1 MSKSDQTVLP
11 DVNAL
16 ILEKLQLY
24 PPAISEMAIKAI
36 QLSEDLPEATVFEA
50 LQSFV
55 REVVR
60 RHGGDL

>member
-1 MSKSDQTVLP
+1 MSKTDETILP
-11 DVNAL
+11 DVNEL
-16 ILEKLQLY
+16 IIEKLKLY

-50 LQSFV
+50 LQNYV

-60 RHGGDL
+60 KHGGDL